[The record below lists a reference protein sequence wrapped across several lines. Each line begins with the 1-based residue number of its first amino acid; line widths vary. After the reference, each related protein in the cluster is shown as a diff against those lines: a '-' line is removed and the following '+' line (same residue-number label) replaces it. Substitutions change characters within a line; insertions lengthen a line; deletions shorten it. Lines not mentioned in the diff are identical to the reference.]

1 VRVVAPVDARF
12 RPIDFPYF
20 VVLATTNTPA
30 ANQLRGKG
38 KTDKADAAQRE
49 CDEMREQFEAA
60 GRDTLDVV
68 ETANLVCEHETVD
81 QLADYL
87 EVRNTTTVIRF
98 ERLLKTKVFRRINTI
113 LPK

>member
-1 VRVVAPVDARF
+1 MLF
-12 RPIDFPYF
+12 C
-20 VVLATTNTPA
+20 LLA

-68 ETANLVCEHETVD
+68 ETANLVCEYETVD

-87 EVRNTTTVIRF
+87 EAIQDLIYVCVFVYLILTDFCYYFRHISNILQRF
-98 ERLLKTKVFRRINTI
+98 
-113 LPK
+113 